1 MALGA
6 TLFLFVTI
14 LVGAL
19 LLTEVASAGGSR
31 ALVGTHVTLALAA
44 SALVLIAALA
54 ASTSLEAAAA
64 VALVLAGSVG
74 VLTWRRSLTR
84 PGTKTVSRPLLAI
97 HGAAAA
103 LSLVLIT
110 LAAAHA

>member
-6 TLFLFVTI
+6 TLLIFVTI

-19 LLTEVASAGGSR
+19 LLTEIAAAGGSR
-31 ALVGTHVTLALAA
+31 ALVATHVTLALAA

-54 ASTSLEAAAA
+54 ASTSLEGAAAI
-64 VALVLAGSVG
+64 ALLLAGSVG
-74 VLTWRRSLTR
+74 VLTWRRSLAR
-84 PGTKTVSRPLLAI
+84 AQAKSVSRPLLVI

-103 LSLVLIT
+103 LSLLLIT

>member
-6 TLFLFVTI
+6 TLLIFVTI

-19 LLTEVASAGGSR
+19 LLTEVAAAGGSR

-54 ASTSLEAAAA
+54 ASTSMEAAAA
-64 VALVLAGSVG
+64 AALVVAGSVG
-74 VLTWRRSLTR
+74 VLTWRRSVAHPQAR
-84 PGTKTVSRPLLAI
+84 SVSRPLLVI

-103 LSLVLIT
+103 LSLALIT